1 MWKTYSTLL
10 RIQDFQPSM
19 SAYRNVPGPSSHL
32 FFRNGFRLL
41 ILNTCFKRCPSF
53 LKSSCSA
60 KRSACL
66 FTKVAWLYQR
76 HYFVPWRYLV
86 HAVEEFLTLCEP
98 LSTGILAV
106 RKIYP
111 IGHAVAPLSLLR
123 LHYATSQEN
132 RDVNHLLPNN
142 VVFSSSSKRA
152 NSDFTCCSIFTFL
165 ILSLRMHFCSFHH
178 P

>member
-132 RDVNHLLPNN
+132 RALIICCQTMS
-142 VVFSSSSKRA
+142 FSRLRLNEQIAILHAVPYSR
-152 NSDFTCCSIFTFL
+152 FL
-165 ILSLRMHFCSFHH
+165 YYR
-178 P
+178 